1 MSKIMANET
10 YKVGDLVQLKSS
22 GPAMTVYEVS
32 RSGLHVKCQWFD
44 GAKLEEGDFAM
55 ISLQLAEP
63 EKTASKTST
72 S

>member
-1 MSKIMANET
+1 
-10 YKVGDLVQLKSS
+10 
-22 GPAMTVYEVS
+22 MTVYEVP

-44 GAKLEEGDFAM
+44 GAKLEEGNFAM
-55 ISLQLAEP
+55 TSLQLAEP